1 MSNSIAILGAG
12 ESGTG
17 AAVLATKKGH
27 RVFVSDKG
35 LIENKYK
42 EVLSQYRIEFE
53 EGKHTEELIFA
64 ADEIIKS
71 PGIPDEIDLIR
82 RVKALSKPVISE
94 LEFAGRYTRAKK
106 LCVTGSNGKTTTT
119 LLLYHI
125 LKNAGLDVGLCG
137 NVGKSMA
144 MLLAERDYD
153 YLVIEVSS
161 FQLDGMFD
169 FKADMAILTNITPDH
184 LDRYDGKFENYAASK
199 FRIIKNQRDTDYF
212 IYCNDDPEILNRL
225 DIYKPSASCYP
236 FSIAGDIKREGAFLD
251 SKHQPNKM
259 YFNIKSDI
267 MIMTLEELALKG
279 MHNAYNTMAAGI
291 TARLLDIRKESIRN
305 SLADFQGIEHRL
317 EFVATIRG
325 VDFVNDSKAT
335 NVNSAWWALDNGYKP
350 IIWIA
355 GGIDKGNDYSEIADL
370 VAKKVKA
377 IICIGV
383 NNDKIIRQLGR
394 YVDVCVEAASMQEAV
409 EMAYQLG
416 TKGDQVLLSPACAS
430 FDRFNNYED
439 RGNQFKKAVINL

>member
-1 MSNSIAILGAG
+1 
-12 ESGTG
+12 
-17 AAVLATKKGH
+17 
-27 RVFVSDKG
+27 
-35 LIENKYK
+35 
-42 EVLSQYRIEFE
+42 
-53 EGKHTEELIFA
+53 
-64 ADEIIKS
+64 
-71 PGIPDEIDLIR
+71 
-82 RVKALSKPVISE
+82 
-94 LEFAGRYTRAKK
+94 
-106 LCVTGSNGKTTTT
+106 
-119 LLLYHI
+119 
-125 LKNAGLDVGLCG
+125 
-137 NVGKSMA
+137 
-144 MLLAERDYD
+144 
-153 YLVIEVSS
+153 
-161 FQLDGMFD
+161 
-169 FKADMAILTNITPDH
+169 
-184 LDRYDGKFENYAASK
+184 
-199 FRIIKNQRDTDYF
+199 
-212 IYCNDDPEILNRL
+212 
-225 DIYKPSASCYP
+225 
-236 FSIAGDIKREGAFLD
+236 
-251 SKHQPNKM
+251 
-259 YFNIKSDI
+259 

-291 TARLLDIRKESIRN
+291 AARLLDIRKEFIRN

>member
-42 EVLSQYRIEFE
+42 EVLAQYRIEFE
-53 EGKHTEELIFA
+53 EGKYTEELIFA

-236 FSIAGDIKREGAFLD
+236 FSIAGDIKER
-251 SKHQPNKM
+251 
-259 YFNIKSDI
+259 
-267 MIMTLEELALKG
+267 AL
-279 MHNAYNTMAAGI
+279 
-291 TARLLDIRKESIRN
+291 
-305 SLADFQGIEHRL
+305 F
-317 EFVATIRG
+317 
-325 VDFVNDSKAT
+325 
-335 NVNSAWWALDNGYKP
+335 
-350 IIWIA
+350 
-355 GGIDKGNDYSEIADL
+355 
-370 VAKKVKA
+370 
-377 IICIGV
+377 
-383 NNDKIIRQLGR
+383 
-394 YVDVCVEAASMQEAV
+394 
-409 EMAYQLG
+409 
-416 TKGDQVLLSPACAS
+416 
-430 FDRFNNYED
+430 
-439 RGNQFKKAVINL
+439 